1 MDTENNGD
9 TRPQQGSSVQDEPS
23 PGEPQQD
30 DTNVREGFHV
40 EHVKVSETNE
50 GKPWFE
56 WTVAACLLVSV
67 ILAWARH
74 PGLASL
80 VVVAVL
86 WSAAIVRS
94 VCGPDSPWK
103 VRSVGFDSFIGVSL
117 GTILGLLF
125 WSIRFLY

>member
-1 MDTENNGD
+1 MDTESNGGP
-9 TRPQQGSSVQDEPS
+9 RPQQGSPVQDEPS
-23 PGEPQQD
+23 PGGSQQD
-30 DTNVREGFHV
+30 DANVREGFHV
-40 EHVKVSETNE
+40 EHVQVSETNE

-67 ILAWARH
+67 ILAWAHH

-80 VVVAVL
+80 VVVVVL

-94 VCGPDSPWK
+94 VYGPESPWK

-117 GTILGLLF
+117 GAILGVLF
-125 WSIRFLY
+125 WSIRFLH